1 MKLILLILI
10 IAGLREAYEKKKNNK
25 KFEIEK
31 EILINEI
38 SEERSRYNKEKKTIE
53 YFFSILNGNFSKEQ
67 CLISIEY
74 LEDKENYYFLSRED
88 ICKYRFLLRNIEYK
102 KVLESL
108 GIIKYN
114 DKLYY
119 LNKKDLDINAK
130 LLKNLLKKYKH
141 NK

>member
-1 MKLILLILI
+1 
-10 IAGLREAYEKKKNNK
+10 
-25 KFEIEK
+25 
-31 EILINEI
+31 
-38 SEERSRYNKEKKTIE
+38 
-53 YFFSILNGNFSKEQ
+53 
-67 CLISIEY
+67 